1 MDNDLLGLGP
11 TSPTNALS
19 FNLCPPPRK
28 NESRDETIKY
38 ESINTLKPKLDE
50 NLFSNNLDF
59 SFVPS
64 GPKKYYEGCRE
75 IHEADIRNSLLVEA
89 KRRKY
94 WGTKAV
100 EKMEFEEIQHSCVYH
115 YILESFTETR
125 STAEATEPYNASRYA
140 EQHGTESIVT
150 SLNPVSSTTL
160 GNTSYALQNPWDYE
174 IMPQSDFV
182 GQTKVIELPSTSKL
196 ISCQTCNAE
205 GVAHCFH
212 CRGFGTD
219 KCGYCRGTGM
229 KAGVAHPA
237 VYTHPIVGTFPN
249 QDNRGY
255 PVAGSSIVRPPN
267 FSGNKPYAV
276 GTPVHFMAKAGLP
289 PPGIGHHDL
298 CLFCQGRGIKD
309 CHHCKG
315 QGKKTCSYCGGHG
328 SVRQYTKLKVF
339 FAVER
344 SDYFTHSEV
353 PEILMTQA
361 SGEVSLMETQGYL
374 MPIKKFPINDI
385 NEISKKLLAQHM
397 QKSLGAC
404 RVIKQRQTVEAVPVA
419 KVHWKLGK
427 KSGIFY
433 VFGQEK
439 LCYIP
444 KSPTKCS
451 VM

>member
-1 MDNDLLGLGP
+1 MSTLSYNLPPKNRFRVAIGNNPPDAFDRCNGGFPRMKP
-11 TSPTNALS
+11 TVS
-19 FNLCPPPRK
+19 CPYIGFTLEVIKMLTDWSHFYLEPVVIK
-28 NESRDETIKY
+28 SDEGQV
-38 ESINTLKPKLDE
+38 N
-50 NLFSNNLDF
+50 
-59 SFVPS
+59 
-64 GPKKYYEGCRE
+64 
-75 IHEADIRNSLLVEA
+75 
-89 KRRKY
+89 
-94 WGTKAV
+94 W
-100 EKMEFEEIQHSCVYH
+100 
-115 YILESFTETR
+115 
-125 STAEATEPYNASRYA
+125 
-140 EQHGTESIVT
+140 HGV
-150 SLNPVSSTTL
+150 
-160 GNTSYALQNPWDYE
+160 
-174 IMPQSDFV
+174 
-182 GQTKVIELPSTSKL
+182 TKVLELPSTSKL
-196 ISCQTCNAE
+196 VSCQHCNAE

-237 VYTHPIVGTFPN
+237 LYTHPMVGTFPN
-249 QDNRGY
+249 TDMSRGY
-255 PVAGSSIVRPPN
+255 PGAGSAIVRPPN

-315 QGKKTCSYCGGHG
+315 QGKKTCSSCGGHG

-353 PEILMTQA
+353 PEILLAQA
-361 SGEVSLMETQGYL
+361 SGEVSLMETQSYL
-374 MPIKKFPINDI
+374 MPIKKFPVNEI
-385 NEISKKLLAQHM
+385 NEVSKKLLAQHM

-404 RVIKQRQTVEAVPVA
+404 RVIKQRQTVEAIPVA

-433 VFGQEK
+433 VFGTEK

-451 VM
+451 IM